1 MRPRIV
7 LQTTP
12 PSSSVQPFPIASNE
26 ISAPFSSLR
35 AVAILVFVLRTSSSS
50 GVDHGDRYSR
60 AALYMDCWLLFH
72 RVVGNSCFL
81 CLVLYPLH

>member
-12 PSSSVQPFPIASNE
+12 PSSSVQLFPIASNE
-26 ISAPFSSLR
+26 ISAPFSSVR
-35 AVAILVFVLRTSSSS
+35 AVATLVFILQTSSSS
-50 GVDHGDRYSR
+50 GVEHGNSYYRP
-60 AALYMDCWLLFH
+60 ALYMDCCLLFH